1 MPLDRSGGSC
11 SLAPFARVDR
21 MDVYL
26 PIAGIFENVFVQLG
40 LGGAVGAQLGSRM
53 GTALRAEHMRIV
65 LALLVIAVSLR
76 VLHDL
81 TLPPIDTYSADIS
94 EY

>member
-1 MPLDRSGGSC
+1 
-11 SLAPFARVDR
+11 

-26 PIAGIFENVFVQLG
+26 PIAGISENAFVLFG

-53 GTALRAEHMRIV
+53 GTALRTEHMRIV
-65 LALLVIAVSLR
+65 LALLVIAVSLK

-81 TLPPIDTYSADIS
+81 TVPLIDTYFADIFAP
-94 EY
+94 